1 MTKRLL
7 TNGRLVNEGKIFDAD
22 VLVEDDRITRI
33 ESVLSGSVADEIIDL
48 KGKYLLPGLIDDQVH
63 LREPGLTHKASI
75 ASESKAAALGGV
87 TSFMDMPNT
96 SPPTTTRAALAE
108 KKLLAAGNSFAN
120 YAFYMGATNDNIEE
134 IKQLVPGEACGVKVF
149 MGSSTGKMLVDD
161 PRALEQIF
169 GQARCL
175 VATHCEDTPIIKEA
189 EDRYRRRY
197 GENVPMS
204 AHPQI
209 RSEEACYKSSSLAV
223 DLAKQHQT
231 QLHVLHLSTARELEL
246 FPAGPLE
253 GKSITAEACVHH
265 LWFDE
270 SHYADLGTRIK
281 CNPAIKRPEDRLGL
295 INGVKSDRIDIIA
308 TDHAPHTLAE
318 KSLPYFEAPAGLPL
332 VQHSLLMLLE
342 QHRSGHFSL
351 ELIVEKAAHNPALRY
366 RVQDRGFLREGYFA
380 DMVVVDFE
388 GETSVTGDQLLY
400 MCGWSPLEGTRF
412 GSRVTL
418 TFVNGS
424 VVSRDG
430 QIEGA
435 PNGKALTFLTE

>member
-22 VLVEDDRITRI
+22 VLVEGDRITRV

-75 ASESKAAALGGV
+75 ASESRAAALGGV

-108 KKLLAAGNSFAN
+108 KKLIAVGSSFAN

-161 PRALEQIF
+161 PRTLEQIF
-169 GQARCL
+169 DQARCL
-175 VATHCEDTPIIKEA
+175 VATHCEDTPMIKEA

-197 GENVPMS
+197 GEHVPMS
-204 AHPQI
+204 AHPKI

-223 DLAKQHQT
+223 DLAKRYQT

-246 FPAGPLE
+246 FPPGPLE

-295 INGVKSDRIDIIA
+295 INGVKNDRIDIIA

-342 QHRSGHFSL
+342 QHRLGHFSL

-380 DMVVVDFE
+380 DMVAVDLE
-388 GETSVTGDQLLY
+388 GETSVTEDQLLY

-412 GSRVTL
+412 GSRIVL

-430 QIEGA
+430 QVEGA
-435 PNGKALTFLTE
+435 PNGQALTFSTE